1 MRTLPAWQYVRDM
14 NVLVMK
20 MKWGHI
26 CILYKSTDE
35 YLFKYFLKLYWMVN
49 AHFLLLSVCTGGPV
63 SQTAL
68 WVANLTLLMPPKA
81 Q

>member
-1 MRTLPAWQYVRDM
+1 MRTLPAWQYVRDI

-26 CILYKSTDE
+26 RILYKSTDE
-35 YLFKYFLKLYWMVN
+35 YLFKKILKLYWMVN
-49 AHFLLLSVCTGGPV
+49 VHFLLLSVCTGGPV

-68 WVANLTLLMPPKA
+68 WVANLTLLVPLKV